1 MNRRDTIAAL
11 LALGVTPLRARAQR
25 GEKPYRV
32 ALVFFSAPAAAMAGT
47 EPAHPLARAF
57 IHELRDRGYVEGR
70 NLVIDRYSLEG
81 NRERAANAV
90 AEALRLT
97 PDVIVTST
105 NVITAAAK
113 QATQSVPIV
122 MAGNV
127 IPVETGLV
135 ASLARPG
142 GNVTGLSFDVSGET
156 EGKRLALLKQAVP
169 KISRVAFLGNDYV
182 WKTMGATH
190 LQATAEALDLK
201 LYHAATKGNDVA
213 AAFAIITREGADAIF
228 VAADVST
235 YTGRRLIVAYAAE
248 NRIPASYAHGEAVN
262 DGGLMSYAISATDL
276 YRRTAGYVDRIL
288 KGAKPG
294 DLPVERPSKYELI
307 VNLGTAKALGLAF
320 PPSIVLRADQV
331 IE

>member
-25 GEKPYRV
+25 GEKQYRV
-32 ALVFFSAPAAAMAGT
+32 ALLFFSAPAAAMAGT

-57 IHELRDRGYVEGR
+57 IHELRDRGYVEGG

-90 AEALRLT
+90 AEALRFT

-127 IPVETGLV
+127 VPVETGLV